1 MTHRLE
7 ASGEYD
13 EPIVTEIL
21 PADTFFK
28 AEVRRKGRR
37 EGGRAR
43 HGHI

>member
-1 MTHRLE
+1 LE

-28 AEVRRKGRR
+28 AEVRMKEGWRERKPGD
-37 EGGRAR
+37 
-43 HGHI
+43 

>member
-1 MTHRLE
+1 VE

-28 AEVRRKGRR
+28 AEVRGNEEGKEGRR
-37 EGGRAR
+37 EGGRKL
-43 HGHI
+43 GP